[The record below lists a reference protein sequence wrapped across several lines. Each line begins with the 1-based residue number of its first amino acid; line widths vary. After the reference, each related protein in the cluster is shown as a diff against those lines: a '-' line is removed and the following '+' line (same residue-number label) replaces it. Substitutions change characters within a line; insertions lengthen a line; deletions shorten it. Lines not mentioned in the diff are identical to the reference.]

1 MKISNLFSSMI
12 FLSSV
17 FSCGIFSTAF
27 GWVVP
32 LISFFLMITLI
43 PNVKYKGLLHWY
55 PWMFLVLILGFF
67 SPYDQSIHRAVI
79 LATPILVGMVASSLK
94 WKEADIDWIIKL
106 VTISAIIFI
115 CIAIRDGL
123 IFGMSGF
130 AGIPVQMAVTLI
142 WLFVIRYKI
151 FGNIK
156 NLSLAVILETIIILA
171 ISRMSVFAGLLSL
184 SSLRKGKLFSSK
196 NIFLVIFIVMLFIG
210 FINIPSV
217 WNKFVYKGT
226 SFAEISHHLNAINSN
241 GRLEVW
247 SLMVDEIRK
256 KPFFGHGANASEPF
270 TLAINKAFDHPH
282 DEFLR
287 ILFDYGLFGMVLFS
301 YGFYRQIRRLHY
313 LSGLLDE
320 NRKKFIVQSALWLF
334 VPYLTL
340 MTTDN
345 VLLYAAFMLNIH
357 FLFIGIAESFVPD
370 LYKVKDVISI
380 QAEKT
385 PN

>member
-1 MKISNLFSSMI
+1 
-12 FLSSV
+12 
-17 FSCGIFSTAF
+17 
-27 GWVVP
+27 
-32 LISFFLMITLI
+32 
-43 PNVKYKGLLHWY
+43 
-55 PWMFLVLILGFF
+55 
-67 SPYDQSIHRAVI
+67 
-79 LATPILVGMVASSLK
+79 MVA
-94 WKEADIDWIIKL
+94 
-106 VTISAIIFI
+106 
-115 CIAIRDGL
+115 DG
-123 IFGMSGF
+123 
-130 AGIPVQMAVTLI
+130 
-142 WLFVIRYKI
+142 R
-151 FGNIK
+151 
-156 NLSLAVILETIIILA
+156 
-171 ISRMSVFAGLLSL
+171 
-184 SSLRKGKLFSSK
+184 
-196 NIFLVIFIVMLFIG
+196 
-210 FINIPSV
+210 
-217 WNKFVYKGT
+217 
-226 SFAEISHHLNAINSN
+226 
-241 GRLEVW
+241 
-247 SLMVDEIRK
+247 
-256 KPFFGHGANASEPF
+256 GANASEPF